1 MALMTTQ
8 VISVAGLTPAYSTP
22 NASDTINPDI
32 NLFLHV
38 KTTTNADTVTLVD
51 ASRTPAG
58 AASANLTVALG
69 TATERMIGPLD
80 SDLTSTATGLI
91 TVTHSATTG
100 VTAALLR
107 I

>member
-1 MALMTTQ
+1 MALMSPQ
-8 VISVAGLTPAYSTP
+8 VVSVAGLTPVYTTP
-22 NASDTINPDI
+22 TASDTIAVDV
-32 NLFLHV
+32 NLWLHV

-69 TATERMIGPLD
+69 TSTERLIGPLD
-80 SDLTSTATGLI
+80 SDLASGATGLI
-91 TVTHSATTG
+91 TVTHSSVTG
-100 VTAALLR
+100 VTAALFR

>member
-1 MALMTTQ
+1 MALMAPQ
-8 VISVAGLTPAYSTP
+8 VISVAGLTPVYSTP
-22 NASDTINPDI
+22 TVSDTVAPDV

-58 AASANLTVALG
+58 AASANLTVAIG
-69 TATERMIGPLD
+69 TTSERLIGPLD
-80 SDLTSTATGLI
+80 QDLTNPATGFI
-91 TVTHSATTG
+91 SVTHSSITG
-100 VTAALLR
+100 VTAALFR

>member
-1 MALMTTQ
+1 MAVMSPQ
-8 VISVAGLTPAYSTP
+8 VVSVAGLTPVYSTP
-22 NASDTINPDI
+22 TVSDTVAVDV
-32 NLFLHV
+32 NLWLHV

-69 TATERMIGPLD
+69 TSTERLIGPLD
-80 SDLTSTATGLI
+80 PDLASGATGFI
-91 TVTHSATTG
+91 TVTHSNVTG
-100 VTAALLR
+100 VTAALFR

>member
-1 MALMTTQ
+1 MAQMVTQ
-8 VISVAGLTPAYSTP
+8 VINVNGLTPVYSTP
-22 NASDTINPDI
+22 TVSDTVNPDV

-58 AASANLTVALG
+58 AASANISIALG

-80 SDLTSTATGLI
+80 PDLTNTATGLI
-91 TVTHSATTG
+91 SVTHSNITG

>member
-1 MALMTTQ
+1 VALMSPQ
-8 VISVAGLTPAYSTP
+8 VVSVAGLTPAYTTP
-22 NASDTINPDI
+22 TVSDTIIPGT

-38 KTTTNADTVTLVD
+38 KTTSNADTVTLVD

-69 TATERMIGPLD
+69 TATERLIGPLD
-80 SDLTSTATGLI
+80 ADLANTSTGLI
-91 TVTHSATTG
+91 TVTHSTTTG
-100 VTAALLR
+100 VTAALFT

>member
-1 MALMTTQ
+1 MALMSAQ
-8 VISVAGLTPAYSTP
+8 VVSVAGLTPAYATP
-22 NASDTINPDI
+22 TASDTITPDV

-69 TATERMIGPLD
+69 TSTERFIGPLD
-80 SDLTSTATGLI
+80 SDLASTSTGLI
-91 TVTHSATTG
+91 TVTHSTTTG
-100 VTAALLR
+100 VTAALFR

>member
-1 MALMTTQ
+1 MALMAVQ
-8 VISVAGLTPAYSTP
+8 VISVAGLTPAYATP
-22 NASDTINPDI
+22 TASDTISPDV

-69 TATERMIGPLD
+69 TSTERMIGPLD
-80 SDLTSTATGLI
+80 PDLASQSTGLI
-91 TVTHSATTG
+91 TVTHSSTTG
-100 VTAALLR
+100 VTAALFR
-107 I
+107 M